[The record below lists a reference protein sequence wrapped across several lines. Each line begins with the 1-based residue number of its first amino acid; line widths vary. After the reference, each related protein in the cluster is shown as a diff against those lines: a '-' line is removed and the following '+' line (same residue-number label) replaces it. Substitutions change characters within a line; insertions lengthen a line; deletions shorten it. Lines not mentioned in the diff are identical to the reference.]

1 LKSNSVNRAVSYIR
15 GKLQCKAGVSLI
27 ELVVTMV
34 ILSLLAMVVLP
45 SAQLTSKR
53 LKEMELRR
61 TLRMVRTAIDDYKKA
76 YEEANKGKQ
85 DTTGLK
91 SGYPKE
97 LKTLVEGEDFGDLK
111 KTKKKFL
118 RRIPID
124 PFNPAKPGEEPKWGI
139 RAYKDDDCKPDPV
152 GADDVY
158 DICSMSE
165 ETAID
170 GTKYKEW

>member
-1 LKSNSVNRAVSYIR
+1 VKRAVSYIR
-15 GKLQCKAGVSLI
+15 NKLTSKAGVSLI

-45 SAQLTSKR
+45 SAQLTGKR

-61 TLRMVRTAIDDYKKA
+61 TLRTIRTAIDDYKKA
-76 YEEANKGKQ
+76 YDEANKGKQ
-85 DTTGLK
+85 DIGLK

-97 LKTLVEGEDFGDLK
+97 LKVLVEGEDFGDLK

-118 RRIPID
+118 RRVPVD
-124 PFNPAKPGEEPKWGI
+124 PFNPAKPGEEQKWGI
-139 RAYKDDDCKPDPV
+139 RAYKDEPDSKSAS
-152 GADDVY
+152 GDAEDVY
-158 DICSMSE
+158 DVYSLSE

>member
-1 LKSNSVNRAVSYIR
+1 MQRAVSYIR
-15 GKLQCKAGVSLI
+15 KKLPCNAGVSLI

-53 LKEMELRR
+53 LKEIELRR
-61 TLRMVRTAIDDYKKA
+61 SLRTIRTAIDDYKKA
-76 YEEANKGKQ
+76 YDTANIGKQ
-85 DTTGLK
+85 DIGLK
-91 SGYPKE
+91 SGYPKD
-97 LKTLVEGEDFGDLK
+97 LKALVEGEDFGEVK

-118 RRIPID
+118 RRVPVD
-124 PFNPAKPGEEPKWGI
+124 PFNLQKPGEEPKWGI
-139 RAYKDDDCKPDPV
+139 RAYKDEPDSKNSS
-152 GADDVY
+152 GDAEDVY
-158 DICSMSE
+158 DVYSLSE